1 MPAALEKCVQGIMK
15 SGKDKSEAYAICGK
29 RTGWVKSKTGWV
41 NKKTGETFNETF
53 DTFYN
58 MFVETAKWEKIVY
71 QDFIDFLNEYFNTNI
86 KVKLKFKNL
95 KSNEIGYVNYND
107 TSIILSKNSGVEYNL
122 GVLSHE
128 FTHLKQIEKKELSLK
143 DDFLYFKNKPIISK
157 KEYENINNFKDQQN
171 LPFEKEAYKNQ
182 KELTKKYN
190 KSRLKGVDPIIDLM
204 WEL

>member
-1 MPAALEKCVQGIMK
+1 MP
-15 SGKDKSEAYAICGK
+15 
-29 RTGWVKSKTGWV
+29 
-41 NKKTGETFNETF
+41 TGETFNESF
-53 DTFYN
+53 ESFSFYDL
-58 MFVETAKWEKIVY
+58 FVETAKWEKIVY

-95 KSNEIGYVNYND
+95 KSNEAGYVNFND

-128 FTHLKQIEKKELSLK
+128 FTHLKQIAKKELSLK

-204 WEL
+204 WDL